1 MPINAATHIQKTAPG
16 PPAVIASAT
25 PAGCRYPRAL
35 QDWYTMTEMRLNRP
49 AVDECYFKT
58 FAKLADVAKLHKSG
72 AKSEPTTCAEEQ
84 VNHYRSPKDAVN
96 KGEKIWH
103 AYPSYCRSR

>member
-1 MPINAATHIQKTAPG
+1 MGDYRMEQYN
-16 PPAVIASAT
+16 S
-25 PAGCRYPRAL
+25 
-35 QDWYTMTEMRLNRP
+35 E
-49 AVDECYFKT
+49 